1 MNLAKLQIQKK
12 DLLYI
17 ALTVVILLVVFVLG
31 YKQLN
36 SGGASASGATAEVV
50 QPVGASLNSVTL
62 DHIRDEKK
70 SKDFVVPIDLGSGV
84 GTTTPFGQL

>member
-1 MNLAKLQIQKK
+1 MNLAKLEIQKK
-12 DLLYI
+12 DLMYI
-17 ALTVVILLVVFVLG
+17 VLTVIILLAVFILG

-36 SGGASASGATAEVV
+36 PSGGSAAGVSVETVH
-50 QPVGASLNSVTL
+50 PVGASFNSSTL
-62 DHIRDEKK
+62 DHIRDDKK

>member
-1 MNLAKLQIQKK
+1 MNLKKLEIQRK

-17 ALTVVILLVVFVLG
+17 VLTVVILVAIVIVG

-36 SGGASASGATAEVV
+36 TASSSAGVTVEVVAPIGASFNADA
-50 QPVGASLNSVTL
+50 L
-62 DHIRDEKK
+62 DHIQDEEKAK
-70 SKDFVVPIDLGSGV
+70 NFVVPIDLGSGV

>member
-1 MNLAKLQIQKK
+1 MNLAKLEIQKK

-17 ALTVVILLVVFVLG
+17 VLTVIILVAVFVLG

-36 SGGASASGATAEVV
+36 PAGGASAGVTVEVV
-50 QPVGASLNSVTL
+50 QPVGASFNAAALE
-62 DHIRDEKK
+62 HIRDDKK
-70 SKDFVVPIDLGSGV
+70 SKNFVVPIDLGTGV